1 VPGNLCNSY
10 RIKPRGRQ
18 LIRGWRKGGGGWC
31 NHKATDTHRY
41 PPTYIHIFLHGFDNR
56 IRIRFIVRVPWP
68 YQLHSARQRL
78 AFSPLLPL
86 FFIYLF
92 FFSVFWYENHKI
104 TLSWGCCRWYW
115 PKAESRKPNP
125 NLNLSPTL
133 VMLIFNLRL
142 QPNRKLIV

>member
-92 FFSVFWYENHKI
+92 FFCFLVRKPQNYIE
-104 TLSWGCCRWYW
+104 LGLL
-115 PKAESRKPNP
+115 PVVLAQSRKPKAQ
-125 NLNLSPTL
+125 SQSQ
-133 VMLIFNLRL
+133 LIADSGHVNF
-142 QPNRKLIV
+142 